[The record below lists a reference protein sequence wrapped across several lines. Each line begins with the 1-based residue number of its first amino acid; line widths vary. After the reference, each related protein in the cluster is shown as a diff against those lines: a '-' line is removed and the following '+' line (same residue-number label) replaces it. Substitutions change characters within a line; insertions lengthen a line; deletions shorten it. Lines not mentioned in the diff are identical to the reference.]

1 MAKRAEPTVETA
13 LEVIETTR
21 LGRWGRA
28 LPPHVIRGVLAASSD
43 GPNHLFLRLAVD
55 DEGDDKK
62 LARSWERAVQAL
74 VDCSQQD
81 SWGSKT
87 RRARTR
93 ALAKNARVLQAIQG
107 TVAHVKEPS
116 DDMLAVLV
124 ADGSAASID
133 ALVPHVAK
141 DNLELWKR
149 LRTHAKRT
157 PALDALF
164 AEVEDALDDR
174 AATSPALAL
183 GPVIGIGKVDSL
195 WFDASI
201 SSDERAGTVARY
213 QGRVKIDSRAA
224 EWFEVSIVDISG
236 MLQTTGEDWK
246 QTQFGSATIGSD
258 DLKLG
263 RCDAAGVPAWL
274 VNAAST
280 LGITWGAPNV
290 RTGLRGTK
298 RDQIGKW
305 LCGGEIP
312 KSPALALG
320 AEIGIGPVDEFWV
333 DITINSRQEA
343 GPGMPRAYV
352 TIKID
357 SRTDYWFHASV
368 SRFEDGWQH
377 STLGTPNDDLGLG
390 SCERVELPAWLAR
403 AAKRL
408 RVTWK
413 APKLQSDLRGAKR
426 ARILAWLAGD

>member
-1 MAKRAEPTVETA
+1 MGKRAEPTVETA

-28 LPPHVIRGVLAASSD
+28 LPPHVIRGVLAAKSD

-62 LARSWERAVQAL
+62 LARSWERAVQAI
-74 VDCSQQD
+74 VDCSQLD

-124 ADGSAASID
+124 ADGSVASID
-133 ALVPHVAK
+133 ALVPHVSK

-164 AEVEDALDDR
+164 TEVEDALDDR
-174 AATSPALAL
+174 AATSPAQAL
-183 GPVIGIGKVDSL
+183 GPVIGVGRVDSL

-213 QGRVKIDSRAA
+213 QARVKIDSRDA
-224 EWFEVSIVDISG
+224 EWFDVSIVDIKG
-236 MLQTTGEDWK
+236 GDWR
-246 QTQFGSATIGSD
+246 QTQFGSATIISD

-274 VNAAST
+274 AKAASK
-280 LGITWGAPNV
+280 LGIRWGAPYV

-298 RDQIGKW
+298 RDQIAKW

-312 KSPALALG
+312 KSPAIALG

-343 GPGMPRAYV
+343 APGTPRAYV

-357 SRTDYWFHASV
+357 SRTENWFMARV
-368 SRFEDGWQH
+368 SRLEDDWQH

-390 SCERVELPAWLAR
+390 SCERVELPAWVAR

-413 APKLQSDLRGAKR
+413 EPKLQSDLRGAKR